1 LLAVEGRTP
10 SDALRTLR
18 SRLVHAVVDADD
30 DVEVDLTSVDP
41 ADPAVWELLILV
53 NSWLDQGGRKL
64 RLLAP
69 S

>member
-1 LLAVEGRTP
+1 LLAVEGGTS
-10 SDALRTLR
+10 SDALRNLR
-18 SRLVHAVVDADD
+18 SRLVHAVVDAED

-41 ADPAVWELLILV
+41 ADPAVWQLLILV
-53 NSWLDQGGRKL
+53 NSWLDSSGRKL